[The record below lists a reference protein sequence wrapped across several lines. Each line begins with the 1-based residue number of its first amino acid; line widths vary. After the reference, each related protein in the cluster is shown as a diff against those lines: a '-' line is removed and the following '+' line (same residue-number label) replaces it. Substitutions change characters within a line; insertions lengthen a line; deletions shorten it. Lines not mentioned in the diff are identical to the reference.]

1 MTCWMLNLIKVQ
13 QACVGHRRGL
23 RTPPALGGI
32 YILQPVVDGGACPWN
47 LECRD
52 CDKFVIS
59 GATCC
64 IGGTN
69 ASKWRQ
75 QLDRRRHRRLRVPAL
90 EPRHGR
96 AREKSWPGSACL
108 TRPSPW
114 TYANPRSTSTGS
126 GPPQAARMIA
136 LLRIRLATTMPTTS
150 TTRTPARDSPGPI
163 RTPYRRVS
171 LRPGT
176 GAGAGSDDQAHRL
189 RRPVRGRPETQPER
203 RARSR
208 PRRHLDDWIT
218 DAVRGFSHSTTP
230 ARIT

>member
-1 MTCWMLNLIKVQ
+1 MPCWMLNLIKVQ

-23 RTPPALGGI
+23 RTPPPWAASASCNPSSMAA
-32 YILQPVVDGGACPWN
+32 PVPGAWNAATATSLSSPARPAYWRHKREQMATATGPKAPPTTTCTGTLSPAMDG
-47 LECRD
+47 L
-52 CDKFVIS
+52 
-59 GATCC
+59 
-64 IGGTN
+64 
-69 ASKWRQ
+69 
-75 QLDRRRHRRLRVPAL
+75 
-90 EPRHGR
+90 
-96 AREKSWPGSACL
+96 EKSWPGSACL

-150 TTRTPARDSPGPI
+150 MTRTPARDSPGPI

-171 LRPGT
+171 RRPRT
-176 GAGAGSDDQAHRL
+176 GAAAGSDEQAHRL

-208 PRRHLDDWIT
+208 PRRHPDDGIT
-218 DAVRGFSHSTTP
+218 DAVRGSSHSTTP
-230 ARIT
+230 VRIT